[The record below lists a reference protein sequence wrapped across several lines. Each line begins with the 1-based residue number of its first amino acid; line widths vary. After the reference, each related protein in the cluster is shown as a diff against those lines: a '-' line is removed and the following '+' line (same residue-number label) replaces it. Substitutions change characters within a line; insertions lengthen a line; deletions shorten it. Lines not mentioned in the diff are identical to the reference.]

1 MKTQTSSWL
10 KRGLLLAAGAIVVLA
25 AACGGSDDKK
35 STTNS
40 NDSSSSSSPASTA
53 TSGGASS
60 GTITP
65 GGGSSGGLKT
75 AALSSLD
82 SYRYTLKMEGTGT
95 GGPLADLR
103 DSMGSIPGG
112 STPKANEAVSFKV
125 DGAFV
130 KPDKATWKINLGSF
144 EVAQTVIG
152 KQEWVTFGGQTMGP
166 QPASSLDPNDLSLAA
181 AMWDQS
187 NLPEDVSSK
196 MSCASGKENVNGV
209 SARKCDIDKA
219 ALSSMQKDLQGFFE
233 DVSLKDLSAFN
244 MSLWL
249 ADQGY
254 PVKLNVEMAGKDSSS
269 RDYGLKMQMD
279 LTDVNKSIDIK
290 EPTASGSAAT
300 PTSKR

>member
-1 MKTQTSSWL
+1 M
-10 KRGLLLAAGAIVVLA
+10 LLGASAIVVLV
-25 AACGGSDDKK
+25 AACGGSDDNKANNNSQ
-35 STTNS
+35 STGDNNS
-40 NDSSSSSSPASTA
+40 SSTSGTMTTGSSSSST
-53 TSGGASS
+53 TQGSGS
-60 GTITP
+60 GP
-65 GGGSSGGLKT
+65 VQT
-75 AALSSLD
+75 AALSSLN

-103 DSMGSIPGG
+103 DGLASVPGNA
-112 STPKANEAVSFKV
+112 TPRANEAVTFNV

-130 KPDKATWKINLGSF
+130 KPDKATWKIKVGSF

-166 QPASSLDPNDLSLAA
+166 QPATSLDPSDLSLAA

-187 NLPEDVSSK
+187 NLPADLNSK

-209 SARKCDIDKA
+209 STRKCDLDKA

-233 DVSLKDLSAFN
+233 DVSLKDLSAFT

-254 PVKLNVEMAGKDSSS
+254 PVKLNVDMAGKDASA
-269 RDYGLKMQMD
+269 RDYAMKVQMD
-279 LTDVNKSIDIK
+279 LTDVNKSIDIQAPK
-290 EPTASGSAAT
+290 
-300 PTSKR
+300 

>member
-1 MKTQTSSWL
+1 VNIQTSPL
-10 KRGLLLAAGAIVVLA
+10 LRRGLLLAAGAIVVLA

-35 STTNS
+35 TNDS
-40 NDSSSSSSPASTA
+40 NDSSNSSSQPASTA
-53 TSGGASS
+53 TSGGSSSSSS
-60 GTITP
+60 GSVKP
-65 GGGSSGGLKT
+65 
-75 AALSSLD
+75 AALSSLS

-103 DSMGSIPGG
+103 DGLGSVPGG
-112 STPKANEAVSFKV
+112 TAPKANEAVTFNA

-130 KPDKATWKINLGSF
+130 KPDKATWKINVGSF

-187 NLPEDVSSK
+187 NLPDDISGK
-196 MSCASGKENVNGV
+196 MSCAGGTEKVNGV

-219 ALSSMQKDLQGFFE
+219 ALSSMQTDLQGFFE

-254 PVKLNVEMAGKDSSS
+254 PVKLSVDMAGKDASAQ
-269 RDYGLKMQMD
+269 DYALKMQMD

-290 EPTASGSAAT
+290 APDSKPSSAPAT
-300 PTSKR
+300 KTP

>member
-1 MKTQTSSWL
+1 LKTQTSSWL

-35 STTNS
+35 STDAS
-40 NDSSSSSSPASTA
+40 NGNSSSPSS
-53 TSGGASS
+53 TSGSPSS
-60 GTITP
+60 GTP
-65 GGGSSGGLKT
+65 GSNGSGSVKT

-103 DSMGSIPGG
+103 DSMASIPGG
-112 STPKANEAVSFKV
+112 STPKANEAVSFNV

-130 KPDKATWKINLGSF
+130 KPEKATWKIKLGSF

-166 QPASSLDPNDLSLAA
+166 QPASSLDPTDLSLAA

-187 NLPEDVSSK
+187 NLPDDVTNK
-196 MSCASGKENVNGV
+196 MNCATGKESVNGV
-209 SARKCDIDKA
+209 SARKCDVDKA
-219 ALSSMQKDLQGFFE
+219 ALSSMTKDLQGFFE

-290 EPTASGSAAT
+290 EPSASGTPAT